1 MSLETMI
8 KVLAGLLLL
17 GLLTGGEGTQD
28 NTGRNP
34 MLPMGAPCLSI
45 QAASDK

>member
-1 MSLETMI
+1 VDINVMI

-17 GLLTGGEGTQD
+17 GLLTGEGSKD

-34 MLPMGAPCLSI
+34 MLPTGAPCLSI